1 MYIEE
6 DTKIPLIVGRPF
18 MLIANC
24 VVHMGNE
31 NLEMS
36 VDDQK
41 VTFNLF
47 EAIKYLEEDKRC
59 FKVEEVDK
67 EDVGALSTTETSLE
81 KALINVVDCLTSEEE
96 KDLRA
101 CLEDLDCEEN
111 IPAGGTSFEELKSGS
126 PSEKTKVE
134 LKILPNHLKYVF
146 LEENVTKPVVI
157 NSELIAEEE
166 NRLVE
171 VLKRH
176 REAIRCHIL
185 DLKGIILAYCMHKI
199 MMEEDYRSVR
209 HPRKGSTHQ

>member
-1 MYIEE
+1 MQ
-6 DTKIPLIVGRPF
+6 G
-18 MLIANC
+18 
-24 VVHMGNE
+24 
-31 NLEMS
+31 
-36 VDDQK
+36 Q
-41 VTFNLF
+41 
-47 EAIKYLEEDKRC
+47 
-59 FKVEEVDK
+59 
-67 EDVGALSTTETSLE
+67 
-81 KALINVVDCLTSEEE
+81 
-96 KDLRA
+96 
-101 CLEDLDCEEN
+101 
-111 IPAGGTSFEELKSGS
+111 TSFEELKNGS
-126 PSEKTKVE
+126 PFEKTKVE